1 MTVTMTAAID
11 FYFDFSS
18 PYGYLAAQAI
28 DDIGA
33 RHGVDVAWRPFLLGA
48 VFKITGARPLP
59 HTPMKDKYAVVDMP
73 RAARLLG
80 VPFVVP
86 EAFPFQSV
94 AACRAYYWLAQDDP
108 ARSRDFARAVFHGAF
123 GQGRDMS
130 TPKAVIEVGVKL
142 GIDREALGAALQDPA
157 VKDRLRQE
165 VDAAI
170 ARGVFGSPFVF
181 LDDEPFWGHD
191 RLDQVDRWLETG
203 GW

>member
-1 MTVTMTAAID
+1 MTAAID

-28 DDIGA
+28 DDVGA
-33 RHGVDVAWRPFLLGA
+33 RHGIDVAWRPFLLGA
-48 VFKITGARPLP
+48 VFKITGAQPLP
-59 HTPMKDKYAVVDMP
+59 HTPLKDKYAAIDMP

-80 VPFVVP
+80 VPFTVP
-86 EAFPFQSV
+86 EAFPFLSV
-94 AACRAYYWLAQDDP
+94 AACRAYYWLAADDP
-108 ARSRDFARAVFHGAF
+108 ACSRDFAKAVFHGAF
-123 GQGRDMS
+123 GEGRDMS
-130 TPKAVIEVGVKL
+130 SPEAVIEEAAELGV
-142 GIDREALGAALQDPA
+142 DREALGAALQDPA
-157 VKDRLRQE
+157 VKGRLRNE

-170 ARGVFGSPFVF
+170 ARGVFGSPFFF

>member
-1 MTVTMTAAID
+1 MPSPIE

-18 PYGYLAAQAI
+18 PYGNLAAQRI
-28 DDIGA
+28 EE
-33 RHGVDVAWRPFLLGA
+33 VAEEHEREVSWRPFLLGA

-59 HTPMKDKYAVVDMP
+59 HTPMKDRYSAIDMP

-80 VPFVVP
+80 VPFVMP
-86 EAFPFQSV
+86 EPFPFQSL

-108 ARSRDFARAVFHGAF
+108 ARSRDFAQAVFHGAF
-123 GQGRDMS
+123 GAGRDMS
-130 TPKAVIEVGVKL
+130 SPEAVIEEAAKL
-142 GIDREALGAALQDPA
+142 GIDREALAAALQDPA
-157 VKDRLRQE
+157 VKDRLRRE

-170 ARGVFGSPFVF
+170 ERGVFGSPFFF

>member
-1 MTVTMTAAID
+1 
-11 FYFDFSS
+11 
-18 PYGYLAAQAI
+18 
-28 DDIGA
+28 
-33 RHGVDVAWRPFLLGA
+33 
-48 VFKITGARPLP
+48 
-59 HTPMKDKYAVVDMP
+59 MKDKYAVVDMP

-86 EAFPFQSV
+86 DSFPFQSV
-94 AACRAYYWLAQDDP
+94 AACRAYYWLAEDDP
-108 ARSRDFARAVFHGAF
+108 ARSRDFARAVFDAAF
-123 GQGRDMS
+123 GHGRDMGS
-130 TPKAVIEVGVKL
+130 AETVIEEAVKL
-142 GIDREALGAALQDPA
+142 GVDREALGAALQDPA

-170 ARGVFGSPFVF
+170 ARGVFGSPFFF